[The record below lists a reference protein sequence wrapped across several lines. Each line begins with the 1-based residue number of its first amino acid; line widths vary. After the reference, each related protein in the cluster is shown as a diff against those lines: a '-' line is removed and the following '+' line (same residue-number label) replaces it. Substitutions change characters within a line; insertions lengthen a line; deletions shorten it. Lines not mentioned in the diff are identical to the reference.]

1 MSPLLPSFKDMFRCD
16 YIEKHTTPQVHPKH
30 RTWKV
35 HYRAE
40 RVLKSGLSYFLTS
53 QEQVHNFPLYLC
65 TCC

>member
-1 MSPLLPSFKDMFRCD
+1 MSPLLPSFKNMFRCD

-53 QEQVHNFPLYLC
+53 Q
-65 TCC
+65 